1 MTTVGPL
8 TIDGDVIP
16 YETWHHTA
24 MPGERVAIGGT
35 HTVINMD
42 GERVA
47 SSFDAPTTP
56 GHYAVTI
63 SRADAPPVDLS
74 LFVLQPTDNMDS
86 RQFLNGYRI
95 GTYPQTP
102 PEGFIEVS
110 AEDYDIAVSPRF
122 KLGQFLCKQQPEHF
136 PKYVLLSQPN
146 LVRLETLLTA
156 LQEDGLT
163 DTESFVVMSGFRTP
177 FYNTAIGSARLSRHM
192 YGDASD
198 IYIDVAPADG
208 VMDDLNRDG
217 QLTKA
222 DANFLY
228 DYAADLFANSNVDA
242 GGIGAYGT
250 NAVHGPFV
258 HIDGRGRPARW
269 GR

>member
-1 MTTVGPL
+1 MSNFSNL
-8 TIDGDVIP
+8 IDITELLKDCDVE
-16 YETWHHTA
+16 YC
-24 MPGERVAIGGT
+24 V
-35 HTVINMD
+35 V
-42 GERVA
+42 
-47 SSFDAPTTP
+47 
-56 GHYAVTI
+56 
-63 SRADAPPVDLS
+63 
-74 LFVLQPTDNMDS
+74 
-86 RQFLNGYRI
+86 
-95 GTYPQTP
+95 
-102 PEGFIEVS
+102 
-110 AEDYDIAVSPRF
+110 
-122 KLGQFLCKQQPEHF
+122 KKPEHF

-163 DTESFVVMSGFRTP
+163 DAESFVVMSGFRTP

-198 IYIDVAPADG
+198 IYVDVAPADG